1 MTLRSIILGILLT
14 IILGAANAYLGLFA
28 GMTISASIPAAVLSM
43 GVLSLLKDS
52 SIKENNLVQTAASA
66 GESLAAGVIFTIPA
80 LILIQSDT
88 TESIFKGWETFDY
101 LKVFSYSLLGGIMG
115 IFFTIPLRKAL
126 IERAKLSYPEG
137 QATAKVLQVGE
148 NARRKKS
155 KKNHVDL
162 QFMIKASI
170 FGAAIKLMQSGFNV
184 ITEKFHI
191 AFIAF
196 KSTFAFASS
205 LSPALISVGF
215 IIGKRVSLMVF
226 SGGAFAWLI
235 ILPIISINTD
245 NNPDINL
252 IQNAEKIWNDQIRYV
267 GVGAMLVG
275 GLWSLLSVFKFILSG
290 FRKSNK
296 NETKYIKKDIPKK
309 WVIIGMT
316 CVAFILTVL
325 YNQEVNSIGLSIM
338 LSILMIFLAFIFSA
352 VAAYMAGV
360 VGSSNNPIS
369 GVTIA
374 TIMISSLV
382 ILSLTSPDN
391 PYGPLLS
398 ILIGSVVC
406 CAAAIGGDNMQD
418 LKAGHIINASP
429 WKQQV
434 MQIIGVIS
442 AAAIIG
448 LVLTVLHDAYGIG
461 GKELPAPQANLMKL
475 VSVGIFSSNLP
486 WNMISIGV
494 IIAIL
499 IIIYNIIFKTEIH
512 ILAVAVGIYL
522 PIELSTP
529 ILIGGLISS
538 KIRSKDKGILIGSG
552 IITGEAL
559 MGILIALPIFISGNK
574 EWWPKAIY
582 SDFSIILG
590 IIIFCVFI
598 EWFYRNSQKS
608 K

>member
-1 MTLRSIILGILLT
+1 MTLRSIILGIFLT
-14 IILGAANAYLGLFA
+14 IVLGAANAYLGLFA

-43 GVLSLLKDS
+43 GILSFFKDS
-52 SIKENNLVQTAASA
+52 NIKENNLVQTAASA

-80 LILIQSDT
+80 LILIQSDPN
-88 TESIFKGWETFDY
+88 SIFIGWETFDY
-101 LKVFSYSLLGGIMG
+101 FKVFLYSLLGGIMG

-137 QATAKVLQVGE
+137 QATAKVLQVGDSIRSKHDKE
-148 NARRKKS
+148 NNFNFK
-155 KKNHVDL
+155 
-162 QFMIKASI
+162 FMINASI
-170 FGAAIKLMQSGFNV
+170 FGAVIKLMQSGLNFLPD
-184 ITEKFHI
+184 TFSK
-191 AFIAF
+191 AFVFF
-196 KSTFAFASS
+196 KSTLAMGIS

-235 ILPIISINTD
+235 VLPVISMNVNYGPSND
-245 NNPDINL
+245 LMGHAYD
-252 IQNAEKIWNDQIRYV
+252 IWNTKIRYV

-275 GLWSLLSVFKFILSG
+275 GVWSLLSVFSFIIKGIKENSH
-290 FRKSNK
+290 KKIPSN
-296 NETKYIKKDIPKK
+296 KKDIPTK
-309 WVIIGMT
+309 WVIISMI
-316 CVAFILTVL
+316 AISFILTFL
-325 YNQEVNSIGLSIM
+325 YNQEVNSIILSIM

-360 VGSSNNPIS
+360 VGSSNNPVS

-391 PYGPLLS
+391 AYGPLLA

-418 LKAGHIINASP
+418 LKAGHIIRATP
-429 WKQQV
+429 WKQQI

-442 AAAIIG
+442 ASTIMG
-448 LVLTVLHDAYGIG
+448 LTLIVLHDAYGIG
-461 GKELPAPQANLMKL
+461 EGLKAPQANLMKL
-475 VSVGIFSSNLP
+475 VSVGIFSGNLP
-486 WNMISIGV
+486 WDMIMIGA

-499 IIIYNIIFKTEIH
+499 VIIYNITFNEKIH

-538 KIRSKDKGILIGSG
+538 KLQTKDRGILISSG

-559 MGILIALPIFISGNK
+559 MGILIAVPIFLSGNK
-574 EWWPKAIY
+574 SWWPN
-582 SDFSIILG
+582 SNLGLSSEVLG
-590 IIIFCVFI
+590 IILFCVFI
-598 EWFYRNSQKS
+598 DWFKS
-608 K
+608 KVQN